1 MDGLM
6 QERPLLLTHLLERA
20 EQLSSGKE
28 IVTGLRGGIR
38 RRTYGQW
45 AARCRQLAGALD
57 ALGVSADARVGSF
70 GWNSDNH
77 LELYFGV
84 PCSGRVLHTLNVR
97 LFAEQLAYIV
107 NHAGDEAIFCDRT
120 VAAVL
125 AELLPSLPDVLHIVL
140 MDDGGDGTIDD
151 PRVIDYEELIASAA
165 PAEFSPIDENRAAFM
180 CYTSGTTGNPKGVV
194 YSHRS
199 TYLHTFGVMLPDALC
214 VSERDVVMP
223 VVPMFHALAWGL
235 AHAGVA
241 SGATLVMPG
250 CDLSPGALAELIECE
265 RVTLAGGVPTVWLGV
280 LDELEGRDVGSLR
293 DIVCGGSA
301 VPQALS
307 EAYREVTSQPMV
319 HAWGMTELHPVGT
332 VNRVRSQVAGI
343 AGPEL
348 AELHAAQGVPI
359 LGIEIRVVDL
369 ESGLPLPM
377 DGTSRGELQCRGP
390 WVAREY
396 FDDARSSESFADD
409 GWLRT
414 GDIAT
419 MDEHG
424 YVRIVD
430 RTKDL
435 VKSGGEWI
443 SSVELENELM
453 AHPDVAEAAVVG
465 VPDPKW
471 QERPLACVVTR
482 EDAALEAKD
491 LLAFLEGRV
500 PKWWLPDDV
509 VFLDEIPLTATGK
522 FSKKELRDR
531 FAARAP
537 GS

>member
-6 QERPLLLTHLLERA
+6 QERPLALTHLLERA
-20 EQLSSGKE
+20 EQLAPGKK
-28 IVTGLRGGIR
+28 IVTGLASGAR

-45 AARCRQLAGALD
+45 ATRCRQLGGALD
-57 ALGVSADARVGSF
+57 ALRIAPDARIGSF
-70 GWNSDNH
+70 GWNTDNH

-97 LFAEQLAYIV
+97 LFADQLTYII
-107 NHAGDEAIFCDRT
+107 NHAGGEAIFCDRT
-120 VAAVL
+120 VAHTL
-125 AELLPSLPDVLHIVL
+125 AELLPSLPDIRHVVL
-140 MDDGGDGTIDD
+140 MDDGGDGGIDD
-151 PRVIDYEELIASAA
+151 PRVVDYEELIAAA
-165 PAEFSPIDENRAAFM
+165 DPIEFPAVEEQRAAFM

-199 TYLHTFGVMLPDALC
+199 TCLHTFGVMLPDALC

-223 VVPMFHALAWGL
+223 VVPMFHALSWGL

-241 SGATLVMPG
+241 SGATLVLPG
-250 CDLSPGALAELIECE
+250 CDLSPGALAELIERE
-265 RVTLAGGVPTVWLGV
+265 RVTLAAGVPTVWLGV
-280 LDELEGRDVGSLR
+280 LDELEGRDVSSLR

-307 EAYREVTSQPMV
+307 EAYREAIGRPLVQ
-319 HAWGMTELHPVGT
+319 AWGMTELHPVGT
-332 VNRVRSQVAGI
+332 VNRTRSQLADLSE
-343 AGPEL
+343 PEL
-348 AELHAAQGVPI
+348 VELRAAQGVPL
-359 LGIEIRVVDL
+359 LGIDMRIADL
-369 ESGLPLPM
+369 ESGEVLSM
-377 DGTSRGELQCRGP
+377 DGASRGELQCRGP

-396 FDDARSSESFADD
+396 FDDSRSSESFTDD

-419 MDEHG
+419 MDANG

-453 AHPDVAEAAVVG
+453 THPDVAAAAVVG
-465 VPDPKW
+465 VLDPKW
-471 QERPLACVVTR
+471 QERPLACVVPR
-482 EDAALEAKD
+482 EGARLEPEE
-491 LLAFLEGRV
+491 LRAFLQGRV

-509 VFLDEIPLTATGK
+509 VFLDAIPLTATGK

-531 FAARAP
+531 FAP
-537 GS
+537 EHDT